1 MASSVIIHIGNPKS
15 YSTTIQNSASLCERN
30 NGIVYTGFRPN
41 EDLTSWYQSALESKL
56 LNVGLRYQ
64 NRFHFNEMF
73 QQYQDYVGSQLVL
86 AEQQQLEYFVS
97 SENIAMKG
105 LTNELDS
112 YEKLR
117 RLNSLFPERKKCV
130 LIFRNIK
137 RAVYSMYKEYVN
149 HGYSFNFQCF
159 LNEVYKYRE
168 FNFLDAL
175 LPNLMLKQIA
185 ETQSDKTTIEF
196 VFTNNV
202 PNYNLLKNSF
212 SFLELYGEAHRKNTS
227 ESMQVCEVISKLN
240 AKNSIG
246 LSMLGMSETHRLFWH
261 ELDKDDDFY
270 WLKRR
275 IIKQN
280 IKVGIQSV
288 CNSNNK
294 NHFDQH
300 FYNSA
305 LYEYLK
311 ANKQAMLHNLEKVD
325 QVLVTRGDIEDVWQG
340 I

>member
-1 MASSVIIHIGNPKS
+1 MATSIVVHLGNPKS
-15 YSTTIQNSASLCERN
+15 YSTSIQHCASKYELSEQL
-30 NGIVYTGFRPN
+30 IYSGFRPN
-41 EDLTSWYQSALESKL
+41 ADHKSWYKSELESKL

-86 AEQQQLEYFVS
+86 AEQQQLDYFVS

-105 LTNELDS
+105 LTNELDA

-117 RLNSLFPERKKCV
+117 RLNLLFPERKKCV

-149 HGYSFNFQCF
+149 HGYSFNFKCF
-159 LNEVYKYRE
+159 LNEVYMYRE

-175 LPNLMLKQIA
+175 LPNVMLKQIA

-202 PNYNLLKNSF
+202 PNYTLLKKSF
-212 SFLELYGEAHRKNTS
+212 SFLDLEGESHRKNTS
-227 ESMQVCEVISKLN
+227 ESMQVCEVISKQN

-261 ELDKDDDFY
+261 ELDKDNDFY
-270 WLKRR
+270 WFKRR
-275 IIKQN
+275 VIKQN

-288 CNSNNK
+288 YKSNNK
-294 NHFDQH
+294 NHFDEH